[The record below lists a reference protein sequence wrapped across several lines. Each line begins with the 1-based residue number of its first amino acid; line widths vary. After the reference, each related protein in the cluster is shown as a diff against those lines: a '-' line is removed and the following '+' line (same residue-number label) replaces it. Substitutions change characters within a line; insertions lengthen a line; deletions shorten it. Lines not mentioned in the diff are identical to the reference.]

1 MADIEKVAEEIIDTR
16 LVLEQLSQAEVVKF
30 IEKML
35 DTVPW
40 LCRELV
46 YLSGKNR
53 DLELQV
59 SSLDMSLKE
68 CYKKTDA
75 ERVAA
80 NREIEGLNTKI
91 RRMEARIQSLDTQ
104 LSPSH

>member
-1 MADIEKVAEEIIDTR
+1 MSDLEKAAEEIIETR
-16 LVLEQLSQAEVVKF
+16 LVLEKLSEEQVVKF

-40 LCRELV
+40 FCRELV
-46 YLSGKNR
+46 HLSRKNR

-59 SSLDMSLKE
+59 GSLDMSLKE
-68 CYKKTDA
+68 CYKRTDA
-75 ERVAA
+75 ERVTA